1 MQNQPRRRLVQ
12 TCALAYANGDLHA
25 GHLVEAIQADAFARY
40 RRARGDEV
48 VFLGADDCHGT
59 PAEIYASTIG
69 LTPEKMIEQV
79 SQRHRA
85 DYALFDIS
93 FDQYHSTHSEENRQ
107 LCEHFFARMRDGG
120 YLVRKE
126 VEQLFDKDAG
136 RFLSD
141 RHVRGTCPRCLAE
154 NQYGDICEACGSTY
168 DATELL
174 YPVST
179 LSKSRPV
186 AARSEHLYFS
196 LEPFR
201 ERLLDWIEAGSVP
214 PPVVAKLR
222 EWFDAGLDDWCI
234 SRDTPYFGFPIPGEG
249 GKYFYVW
256 LDAPLGYIASLEK
269 FLSTRGGGRDWR
281 SDWEEQSTTE
291 ILHFIGKDITAFH
304 GIFWPAMLF
313 ASGYRAPS
321 HVHVHGFLTVDKA
334 KMSKSKG
341 TFILAR
347 QIAEDMDSD
356 AFRYAILSQ
365 LGSGIDDID
374 FNLQLAIDRIDTDL
388 VGKVVNIATRLRP
401 QLERAS
407 GGMLSNTVP
416 DPQTYGDV
424 LGAAQAVL
432 ADFERRDFASGVRR
446 ILSIAKETNQAID
459 ERAPWRLQDLE
470 EVRDVATQALIQFR
484 VVMILLQPIVPRLS
498 HKALSI
504 FGSVEG
510 EWVPWD
516 EIQNPPVGTYVNI
529 PKVLR
534 DRLRGHPIRPDERQE
549 GANGGA

>member
-1 MQNQPRRRLVQ
+1 MQNQLRRRLVQ

-59 PAEIYASTIG
+59 PAEIYASTLG
-69 LTPEKMIEQV
+69 LTSEQMIEQV
-79 SQRHRA
+79 RQRHRA

-93 FDQYHSTHSEENRQ
+93 FDQYHSTHSDENRR

-120 YLVRKE
+120 YLVRRE
-126 VEQLFDKDAG
+126 VEQLFDKEAG

-141 RHVRGTCPRCLAE
+141 RHVRGTCPRCLAKD
-154 NQYGDICEACGSTY
+154 QYGDSCEACGSTY

-179 LSKSRPV
+179 LSNSRPV

-201 ERLLDWIEAGSVP
+201 ERLLAWIEAGSVP
-214 PPVVAKLR
+214 LPVVAKLK

-234 SRDTPYFGFPIPGEG
+234 SRDTPYFGFPIPGEA

-269 FLSTRGGGRDWR
+269 FLTTTGADRDWR

-291 ILHFIGKDITAFH
+291 IVHFIGKDITAFH

-313 ASGYRAPS
+313 ASGCRAPS
-321 HVHVHGFLTVDKA
+321 LVHVHGFLTVDKA
-334 KMSKSKG
+334 KMSKSRG

-347 QIAEDMDSD
+347 QIAEEMDSD

-374 FNLQLAIDRIDTDL
+374 FSVQSAIDRVNTDL

-401 QLERAS
+401 QLGRAS
-407 GGMLSNTVP
+407 DGVLSDSIP
-416 DPQTYGDV
+416 DPQAYADV
-424 LGAAQAVL
+424 LRATQDVL

-446 ILSIAKETNQAID
+446 ILAIANETNRAI
-459 ERAPWRLQDLE
+459 EESAPWNLDDLN

-504 FGSVEG
+504 FGSVPAERTL
-510 EWVPWD
+510 WD
-516 EIQNPPVGTYVNI
+516 EMENPPLGTPVNI

-534 DRLRGHPIRPDERQE
+534 DRLRARAAQQATAKEM
-549 GANGGA
+549 AYGGA